1 MSQNNEPGQVA
12 MLLTEAEAAKLLGFS
27 RRTLQGWRSD
37 GGPGLPFVRI
47 SKGCVRYR
55 RSDIEA
61 WIEDQLRTSTADDAA
76 RGTVLRRPRAKRDA
90 TTSPEE
96 LGAGAA
102 GRRARRSGVSARPA
116 RQPRGKRK
124 VP

>member
-1 MSQNNEPGQVA
+1 MSRHEDDSRQP
-12 MLLTEAEAAKLLGFS
+12 LLLSEKKAAELLGFS

-61 WIEDQLRTSTADDAA
+61 WVEQRIRTSTADDAA
-76 RGTVLRRPRAKRDA
+76 RGTVLRRPR
-90 TTSPEE
+90 EE
-96 LGAGAA
+96 
-102 GRRARRSGVSARPA
+102 
-116 RQPRGKRK
+116 Q
-124 VP
+124 

>member
-1 MSQNNEPGQVA
+1 
-12 MLLTEAEAAKLLGFS
+12 LLSEKKAAELLGFS

-61 WIEDQLRTSTADDAA
+61 WVEQRIRTSTADDAA
-76 RGTVLRRPRAKRDA
+76 RGTVLRRPR
-90 TTSPEE
+90 EE
-96 LGAGAA
+96 
-102 GRRARRSGVSARPA
+102 
-116 RQPRGKRK
+116 Q
-124 VP
+124 

>member
-1 MSQNNEPGQVA
+1 MSRHEGESSRPL
-12 MLLTEAEAAKLLGFS
+12 LLTEKTAAKLLGFS

-61 WIEDQLRTSTADDAA
+61 WLEQQLRTSTADDAA
-76 RGTVLRRPRAKRDA
+76 RGTVLR
-90 TTSPEE
+90 
-96 LGAGAA
+96 
-102 GRRARRSGVSARPA
+102 
-116 RQPRGKRK
+116 QPREEDHHESDALPNDR
-124 VP
+124 

>member
-1 MSQNNEPGQVA
+1 MSRHEGESSQPL
-12 MLLTEAEAAKLLGFS
+12 LLTEKTAAKLLGFS

-61 WIEDQLRTSTADDAA
+61 WIEKQLRTSTADDAA
-76 RGTVLRRPRAKRDA
+76 RGTVLRQSREEHHHEPDA
-90 TTSPEE
+90 LPND
-96 LGAGAA
+96 
-102 GRRARRSGVSARPA
+102 R
-116 RQPRGKRK
+116 
-124 VP
+124 

>member
-1 MSQNNEPGQVA
+1 MSRHEDDSRQP
-12 MLLTEAEAAKLLGFS
+12 LLLSEKKAAELLGFS

-61 WIEDQLRTSTADDAA
+61 WVEQRIRTSTADDAA
-76 RGTVLRRPRAKRDA
+76 RGTVLRRPR
-90 TTSPEE
+90 EE
-96 LGAGAA
+96 
-102 GRRARRSGVSARPA
+102 R
-116 RQPRGKRK
+116 
-124 VP
+124 